1 MTESR
6 VFVGQLP
13 NKPVD
18 LSSAAR
24 YGVIM
29 PIFEIGD
36 RPSLLPA
43 QHLMKARKVL
53 RDFEEERDYIL
64 WAGGD
69 PIAPFLIGTALR
81 ELPINSYT
89 YLRWEKERGLDGR
102 RNPNMGYYVPV
113 KVRLK
118 EAF

>member
-1 MTESR
+1 MSR
-6 VFVGQLP
+6 VFVGQSP
-13 NKPVD
+13 NRPVD

-24 YGVIM
+24 YGTIT

-43 QHLMKARKVL
+43 QHLLKARKVL
-53 RDFEEERDYIL
+53 QDFNEAEDYIL
-64 WAGGD
+64 WCGGD
-69 PIAPFLIGTALR
+69 PIAPFLIGNALQYMN
-81 ELPINSYT
+81 LPYYT

-102 RNPNMGYYVPV
+102 RNPNIGYYVPV